1 MARRTKRKN
10 VFGEGGGGE
19 RRGELLE
26 TLVVFGLGEEL
37 RELVIDPGSESIG
50 AADGFVGPAVATQH
64 RRERLE
70 GAELG
75 ENGVCVAEKR
85 EKSEEFDGKVERAAL
100 HSREYARQIGVQST

>member
-1 MARRTKRKN
+1 MMARERREN

-19 RRGELLE
+19 RRGELLQ

-50 AADGFVGPAVATQH
+50 AADGFVRPAVATQH

-75 ENGVCVAEKR
+75 ENGVRVAEKR
-85 EKSEEFDGKVERAAL
+85 EKSEELDGKVERAAL

>member
-1 MARRTKRKN
+1 MARERRGN

-50 AADGFVGPAVATQH
+50 AAAGFVGPAVATQH

-85 EKSEEFDGKVERAAL
+85 EKSEELDGKVERAAL